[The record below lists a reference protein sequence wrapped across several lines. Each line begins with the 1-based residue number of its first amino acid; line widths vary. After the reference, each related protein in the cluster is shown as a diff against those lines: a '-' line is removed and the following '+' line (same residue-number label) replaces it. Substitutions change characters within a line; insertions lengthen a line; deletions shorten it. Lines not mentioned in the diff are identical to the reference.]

1 MWEGGLVEADRLLAD
16 REVEDFSQ
24 TSFLESQTPCRC
36 RKSGLFLYLCEKE
49 AMRGW
54 FWKNSQDRRP
64 SGLFGRKLGAGGGGS
79 LSEALPK
86 ALES

>member
-1 MWEGGLVEADRLLAD
+1 MEAGRLLAAG
-16 REVEDFSQ
+16 EVEAFSQ
-24 TSFLESQTPCRC
+24 TSFLESQSPCRC
-36 RKSGLFLYLCEKE
+36 RKSGLFLYLCEKQ

-64 SGLFGRKLGAGGGGS
+64 SGLCGRKLGAGGGGS

-86 ALES
+86 ALGSYSACN

>member
-1 MWEGGLVEADRLLAD
+1 MEAVGLLVGGEVEA
-16 REVEDFSQ
+16 FSQ
-24 TSFLESQTPCRC
+24 ANCLASQSPCRG
-36 RKSGLFLYLCEKE
+36 RKSELFLYLCEKQ

-64 SGLFGRKLGAGGGGS
+64 SGLCGRKLGAGGGGS

-86 ALES
+86 ALGSYSDCN